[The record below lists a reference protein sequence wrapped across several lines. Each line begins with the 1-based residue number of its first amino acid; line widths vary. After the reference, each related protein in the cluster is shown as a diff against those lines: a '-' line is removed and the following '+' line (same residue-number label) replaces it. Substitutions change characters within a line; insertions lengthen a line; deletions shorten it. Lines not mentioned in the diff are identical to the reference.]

1 MQKQRL
7 EKILKY
13 ITEDAP
19 VADIGTDHGY
29 IPIRL
34 AGSGFVSELYAC
46 DINEGPLDNARRNAL
61 EAGCDKNIQFVLS
74 DGFEKLD
81 LLRIRYLIIAGM
93 GGESCCGIMDRAEK
107 KITEDN
113 IFIFQP
119 ATKPEVLRYWLLY
132 NSYEILAEDYV
143 KENGKLYQIIVAKLG
158 EPQKYTLSE
167 MYTGTA
173 YGNELYPEI
182 REHCADMFSKIL
194 CFSDES
200 RNPDHKVIQ
209 IMYDELKEGMKNGKS
224 L

>member
-46 DINEGPLDNARRNAL
+46 DINEGPLDNARRNAQ
-61 EAGCDKNIQFVLS
+61 EAGCDKNIRFVLS

-81 LLRIRYLIIAGM
+81 LSRIRYLIIAGM

-119 ATKPEVLRYWLLY
+119 ATKPEVLRYWLLN

-182 REHCADMFSKIL
+182 REHYADTFSKIL
-194 CFSDES
+194 RNSDES
-200 RNPDHKVIQ
+200 RNPEHKVIQ

-224 L
+224 I